1 MAPGALGII
10 AGGGRLPVALAE
22 HARGA
27 GFPYYVLRLKG
38 MASPELAAHPGE
50 ELRLDALGGMI
61 KAARAAGCDRL
72 VLAGI
77 VPRPDFTKLRPD
89 WRGVQALPRVLKAAR
104 SGDDALLRA
113 VAAELEREGFAIVG
127 ADSVLDDL
135 RAPRGAL
142 GRVSP
147 SADDLADIAKARA
160 IVTALGPFDVGQ
172 GAVVCAGLAL
182 AVEAQ
187 EGTDLMLRRVAA
199 LPSDIRGEPSARRGV
214 LVKAPKPGQERRI
227 DLPTI
232 GLTTVEEAARAG
244 LAGIA
249 VEAGGC
255 LVMERDK
262 AIAAADAAGLFLFG
276 FDADPSGAREPSA
289 G

>member
-1 MAPGALGII
+1 MTAGAGALGII
-10 AGGGRLPVALAE
+10 AGGGRLPVALAD
-22 HARGA
+22 HARSA
-27 GFPYYVLRLKG
+27 GFPYFVIRLKG
-38 MASPELAAHPGE
+38 MAEPELTAHPGV
-50 ELRLDALGGMI
+50 ELRIDALGGLI
-61 KAARAAGCDRL
+61 KAARGAGCDRL

-77 VPRPDFTKLRPD
+77 VPRPDFAKLRPD

-127 ADSVLDDL
+127 AESVLDEL

-142 GRVSP
+142 GRFSP
-147 SADDLADIAKARA
+147 SGDDLADVAKARA
-160 IVTALGPFDVGQ
+160 IIAALGPFDVGQ

-187 EGTDLMLRRVAA
+187 EGTDLMLQRVAA
-199 LPSDIRGEPSARRGV
+199 LPEDIRGAPLARRGV
-214 LVKAPKPGQERRI
+214 LVKTPKPRQERRI

-232 GLTTVEEAARAG
+232 GVKTVEEAARAG

-249 VEAGGC
+249 VEAGGT

-262 AIAAADAAGLFLFG
+262 AVAAADAAGMFLFG
-276 FDADPSGAREPSA
+276 FDPAEPSP